1 VADLVVELGAVV
13 VGVAAVVAVD
23 ALDEVPVPDVDD
35 VVELTEVSAAVVVP
49 GISLDTTRP
58 STAAAPAARTATAL
72 DVRRTLVWARSRRC
86 DSIRPV
92 RRGRCSDR
100 CSDRLGQ
107 PSGDGIPGEA
117 LTTGMSPCQPRI
129 TRTVG

>member
-1 VADLVVELGAVV
+1 MADLVVELGAVV
-13 VGVAAVVAVD
+13 VVVAAVVGVD
-23 ALDEVPVPDVDD
+23 ALADGELPDEVLDEVPDSDADD
-35 VVELTEVSAAVVVP
+35 VVELTEVSAEAVVP

-58 STAAAPAARTATAL
+58 STAVAPAARMATAV

-86 DSIRPV
+86 DPM
-92 RRGRCSDR
+92 
-100 CSDRLGQ
+100 LG
-107 PSGDGIPGEA
+107 EV